1 MPRITFI
8 EHDNTEH
15 TVEAQAGQSL
25 MQAAI
30 DNSVPG
36 ILADCGGYCN
46 CATCHCYVDDVWA
59 AKIAPAQQ
67 AELDMLGG
75 AIDAQ
80 SNSRLG
86 CQIELTSELDGLVVR
101 LPVSQT

>member
-1 MPRITFI
+1 MPKITFI
-8 EHDNTEH
+8 EHDNTVH
-15 TVEAQAGQSL
+15 TVNAVAGQSL

-46 CATCHCYVDDVWA
+46 CATCHCYVDDTWVA
-59 AKIAPAQQ
+59 RIPPVQNS
-67 AELDMLGG
+67 ELDMLSV

-80 SNSRLG
+80 RNSRLG
-86 CQIELTSELDGLVVR
+86 CQIQLTNDLDGLVVR

>member
-1 MPRITFI
+1 MPKITFI
-8 EHDNTEH
+8 EHDKTI
-15 TVEAQAGQSL
+15 VEALAGQSL

-46 CATCHCYVDDVWA
+46 CATCHCYIDDVWSA
-59 AKIAPAQQ
+59 RIPPAQR
-67 AELDMLGG
+67 AELDMLSG
-75 AIDAQ
+75 AIDANG
-80 SNSRLG
+80 NSRLG
-86 CQIELTSELDGLVVR
+86 CQIQLTNELDGLVVR

>member
-1 MPRITFI
+1 MLKITFI
-8 EHDNTEH
+8 EHDDTKH
-15 TVEAQAGQSL
+15 TVEAIVGQSL

-46 CATCHCYVDDVWA
+46 CATCHCYIDDAWSA
-59 AKIAPAQQ
+59 RIPPPQQ
-67 AELDMLGG
+67 TEMDMLSG
-75 AIDAQ
+75 AIDVG

-86 CQIELTSELDGLVVR
+86 CQIQLTNDLDGLVVR
-101 LPVSQT
+101 MPISQV